1 MRLSRVTDARRLMKG
16 RRAEKVNKL
25 ILDGVEYNLSDS
37 LVAKLK
43 EEIAINDAVRRD
55 KSVFDRVDGKRYY
68 FVDKFGVVGTYI
80 DDGAPTDDALY
91 AVANY
96 CRDKEMMEQRALHE
110 TLDRLLWRYS
120 ETHGGDNSWATT
132 DNRHHCIYMGVANGL
147 SVTYFVAA
155 KVQGVVYFKD
165 EETAQ
170 SAIEEVVKP
179 FLAEHPEFVW

>member
-1 MRLSRVTDARRLMKG
+1 ML
-16 RRAEKVNKL
+16 NKL

-55 KSVFDRVDGKRYY
+55 QTVFDRVCGRRY
-68 FVDKFGVVGTYI
+68 FFTDKSGEVGVYTDASNIV
-80 DDGAPTDDALY
+80 DDALY

-96 CRDKEMMEQRALHE
+96 CRDEELMKQRALHE
-110 TLDRLLWRYS
+110 TLNRLLWRYS
-120 ETHGGDNSWATT
+120 ETHGGDLPWDSNCNNKHYFIHHQYHGVVDGIATS
-132 DNRHHCIYMGVANGL
+132 YVVGMKL
-147 SVTYFVAA
+147 
-155 KVQGVVYFKD
+155 QGVVHFKD
-165 EETAQ
+165 EETAR

>member
-1 MRLSRVTDARRLMKG
+1 M
-16 RRAEKVNKL
+16 ENKL
-25 ILDGVEYNLSDS
+25 ILDGKEYALSDE

-43 EEIAINDAVRRD
+43 E
-55 KSVFDRVDGKRYY
+55 SVAAQEWAKKTGNPFGAYEGLPYY
-68 FVDKFGVVGTYI
+68 YI
-80 DDGAPTDDALY
+80 DCLGGVCGAQDSRSGADSRLI

-120 ETHGGDNSWATT
+120 EMHGGDNSWATT

-179 FLAEHPEFVW
+179 FLAEHPEFMW